1 MPEKKTYEKIS
12 KVEEKKEIENEEKKE
27 VEDEKKNK
35 GFAMSE
41 PAPREEEVEVDVSKR
56 YEELVDSEKEATAP
70 SSLMFEKEGENLYGR
85 NS

>member
-1 MPEKKTYEKIS
+1 
-12 KVEEKKEIENEEKKE
+12 
-27 VEDEKKNK
+27 
-35 GFAMSE
+35 MSE

-85 NS
+85 NSQPE